1 MKTVCFPCSF
11 RQEVVM
17 MFSKQENGSR
27 QEDGER
33 HRAVGRADRVG
44 EPSAERT
51 VWRRQLQ

>member
-1 MKTVCFPCSF
+1 MKTDKISFPCSF
-11 RQEVVM
+11 RQEAVT

-51 VWRRQLQ
+51 VWRR